1 MPRRGDLPAL
11 SRLAQRPA
19 LQRWQPCG
27 GRRREPQKPRR
38 GPSPSCLVQRQQC
51 REACMDKSSPRW
63 SREKQ
68 EPAMV
73 SKALCPVLQEP
84 QTRILL
90 GSGKRAREDAARVRK
105 QEAKGRT
112 QPELSRFLRT
122 GAQRCQS
129 LIS

>member
-1 MPRRGDLPAL
+1 
-11 SRLAQRPA
+11 
-19 LQRWQPCG
+19 
-27 GRRREPQKPRR
+27 
-38 GPSPSCLVQRQQC
+38 
-51 REACMDKSSPRW
+51 
-63 SREKQ
+63 
-68 EPAMV
+68 MV

-90 GSGKRAREDAARVRK
+90 GSGKRACEDAARVRK